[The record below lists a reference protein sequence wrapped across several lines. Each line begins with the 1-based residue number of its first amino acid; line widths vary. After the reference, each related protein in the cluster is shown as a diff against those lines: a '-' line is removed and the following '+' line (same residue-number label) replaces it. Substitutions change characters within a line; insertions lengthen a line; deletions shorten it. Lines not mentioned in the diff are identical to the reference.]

1 MDKEEMKKMGLTSI
15 EDFITEDFGAEGT
28 PERLEFEAGA
38 DAFIL
43 GEKLKEE
50 RKKAGLTQEQLAA
63 KIRYKEKLYLSDREW
78 SCRCTIVYI
87 ISCLFWFRKENIFL
101 DILND
106 MKGWIFLIGAVIFE
120 VLGTS
125 MLKLSEQFSRLL
137 PTAIA
142 IIGYLLSLYLLSY
155 ALRTLPIAIAYGA
168 WGAIGIVLIT
178 FIGVIF
184 FKQVPDLPA
193 IIGLFLI
200 VSGVLIINLF
210 SKMQIH

>member
-1 MDKEEMKKMGLTSI
+1 M
-15 EDFITEDFGAEGT
+15 
-28 PERLEFEAGA
+28 
-38 DAFIL
+38 
-43 GEKLKEE
+43 
-50 RKKAGLTQEQLAA
+50 
-63 KIRYKEKLYLSDREW
+63 
-78 SCRCTIVYI
+78 
-87 ISCLFWFRKENIFL
+87 
-101 DILND
+101 ND
-106 MKGWIFLIGAVIFE
+106 MKGWIFLIGAVVFE

-210 SKMQIH
+210 SKMQIY

>member
-1 MDKEEMKKMGLTSI
+1 VRGV
-15 EDFITEDFGAEGT
+15 
-28 PERLEFEAGA
+28 RH
-38 DAFIL
+38 
-43 GEKLKEE
+43 
-50 RKKAGLTQEQLAA
+50 EQRIPSSLPVTGVWPPGGGRNAH
-63 KIRYKEKLYLSDREW
+63 LSQ
-78 SCRCTIVYI
+78 
-87 ISCLFWFRKENIFL
+87 
-101 DILND
+101 
-106 MKGWIFLIGAVIFE
+106 GWIFLIGAVVFE

>member
-1 MDKEEMKKMGLTSI
+1 
-15 EDFITEDFGAEGT
+15 
-28 PERLEFEAGA
+28 
-38 DAFIL
+38 
-43 GEKLKEE
+43 
-50 RKKAGLTQEQLAA
+50 
-63 KIRYKEKLYLSDREW
+63 
-78 SCRCTIVYI
+78 
-87 ISCLFWFRKENIFL
+87 
-101 DILND
+101 
-106 MKGWIFLIGAVIFE
+106 MKGWIFLIGAVVFE

-193 IIGLFLI
+193 IIGLLLI